1 MREVT
6 CSMSDKEKALEDQS
20 HKHCFCCSVLVIS
33 VTQDPSGTCTA
44 DS

>member
-6 CSMSDKEKALEDQS
+6 FSMSDEEKALEDQS